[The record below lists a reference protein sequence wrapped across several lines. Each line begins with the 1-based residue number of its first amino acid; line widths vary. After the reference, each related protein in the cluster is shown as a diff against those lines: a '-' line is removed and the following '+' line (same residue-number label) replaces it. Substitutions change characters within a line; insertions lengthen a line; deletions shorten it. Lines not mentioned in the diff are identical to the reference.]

1 MDWGALPCGTVRFL
15 AHMRCLGAAHRCF
28 FGYTLGMDLIL
39 KLVAG
44 LMAGLRAYFLLAAA
58 AVAIP
63 CLFFLVVF
71 LVGLTRPSRAKLA
84 GPQQSKK

>member
-1 MDWGALPCGTVRFL
+1 MG
-15 AHMRCLGAAHRCF
+15 
-28 FGYTLGMDLIL
+28 LIL

-63 CLFFLVVF
+63 CLFFLIVL
-71 LVGLTRPSRAKLA
+71 LVGLTRPSRTKLN
-84 GPQQSKK
+84 GPQHPRNQ